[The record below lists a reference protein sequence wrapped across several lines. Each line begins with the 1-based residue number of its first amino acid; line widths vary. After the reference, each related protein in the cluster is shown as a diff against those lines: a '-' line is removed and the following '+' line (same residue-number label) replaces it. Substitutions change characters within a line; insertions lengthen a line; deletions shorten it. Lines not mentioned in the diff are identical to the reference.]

1 MTVHASVRNQTEQ
14 MQSMIARFLEA
25 LLEDGIV
32 CQFAR
37 GERLVNP
44 RQILIND
51 PARAKIQVPNFGVS
65 HLPLRQ
71 SDILSARAYFPH
83 RILSVELIVKGRAR
97 QQGGIAI
104 FPRPIAA
111 AGIDSPTI
119 TNDQHHWPAHR
130 AQSADRARPD
140 KRFPMAARL
149 TMRYRLIHIAP

>member
-1 MTVHASVRNQTEQ
+1 
-14 MQSMIARFLEA
+14 MIARFLEA

-37 GERLVNP
+37 GERFVNP

-71 SDILSARAYFPH
+71 SDIFSARAYFPH
-83 RILSVELIVKGRAR
+83 RILSVELIVKGRTR
-97 QQGGIAI
+97 QQSGIAI

-111 AGIDSPTI
+111 AGIDSPTV
-119 TNDQHHWPAHR
+119 TNDQHYWPAHR
-130 AQSADRARPD
+130 AQSAGGARSD
-140 KRFPMAARL
+140 KRFPVAAGL
-149 TMRYRLIHIAP
+149 TMRYGLVYLAPVMGG